1 MVKTQWTDELIKK
14 EIFKV
19 ADALNL
25 SRMPSKSEIEFVTKN
40 SALTN
45 KISKTGGFYKWA
57 ERLNLKIKD
66 SETKLGYAY
75 ELEVRDRLRK
85 LGYLAETTGI
95 RHPYDLI
102 VNNAI
107 KIDVKVARPFIN
119 QKSGRYHTFHL
130 EKLPHTCDLY
140 IIVALDEEGIEEK
153 LLIIPS
159 KCIQSISQ
167 LSIGRVS
174 AYDIYKDR
182 WDYLEQ
188 YNDFYNKLA

>member
-1 MVKTQWTDELIKK
+1 MINWTDELIKE

-25 SRMPSKSEIEFVTKN
+25 NRMPSKSEIEFITRN

-57 ERLNLKIKD
+57 EKLDLKIKD

-75 ELEVRDRLRK
+75 ELEIRDRLRSMR
-85 LGYLAETTGI
+85 YIAETTGV

-107 KIDVKVARPFIN
+107 KVDVKVAKPYVN
-119 QKSGRYHTFHL
+119 KKTGRFHTFNL
-130 EKLPHTCDLY
+130 GKSPHTCDIY

-153 LLIIPS
+153 ILIIPS
-159 KCIQSISQ
+159 KCIQEIKQ
-167 LSIGRVS
+167 LSIGKVS
-174 AYDIYKDR
+174 IYDIYKDK
-182 WDYLEQ
+182 WSYIEQ
-188 YNDFYNKLA
+188 YDNFYLNLA